1 MIKIKHDPI
10 LPMTSPQ
17 RGKSKADTRMG
28 KVMQRVEWAS
38 SMRMTEGTFAQAN
51 VDIPPV
57 LLVDV
62 PVNCDE
68 HSSQA
73 AVPVT

>member
-1 MIKIKHDPI
+1 
-10 LPMTSPQ
+10 MTIFVQADGDVSP
-17 RGKSKADTRMG
+17 A
-28 KVMQRVEWAS
+28 
-38 SMRMTEGTFAQAN
+38 
-51 VDIPPV
+51 